1 MGTLHEAEDGKRE
14 SLGVLLAEAA
24 VTLVNCSRQDDASQ
38 LARYLLDFY
47 SLHDLEIRFF
57 MLVLSKE
64 LSKVT
69 RTLKTLSS
77 ISNPFYMFLIFFF
90 VCVFSSFH
98 YQSVHLR
105 SFPASGHSI
114 LRGTTPTIVLLTE
127 LFWSTCL
134 KKKEEKIV
142 TYHITY
148 IY

>member
-1 MGTLHEAEDGKRE
+1 LGTLHEAEDGKRE

-69 RTLKTLSS
+69 RTFKTAILQFKSVLSV
-77 ISNPFYMFLIFFF
+77 FLHFLSFCFLVFFN
-90 VCVFSSFH
+90 
-98 YQSVHLR
+98 
-105 SFPASGHSI
+105 I
-114 LRGTTPTIVLLTE
+114 
-127 LFWSTCL
+127 
-134 KKKEEKIV
+134 
-142 TYHITY
+142 
-148 IY
+148 